1 MNVTCH
7 NCNTKLTISDDKI
20 PKDKTSIFKCP
31 KCKGKIDI
39 PAVEH
44 QKTDEI
50 NKRQS
55 FLLSF
60 GERLNALVCISGDEL
75 KKKVV
80 STAKQMGL
88 KTEAVTNTKTAL
100 KRLEY
105 HIYHLV
111 IIDDA
116 FDQSKGIAGII
127 DRMNTMDMSLRRR
140 ICLVWVTNKFNT
152 NDNLASLHFSV
163 NSILNNGDTPHLES
177 FLSNSLLE
185 HKHFYTVYNETLK
198 MVGKG

>member
-7 NCNTKLTISDDKI
+7 NCNTKLTIPDHKI
-20 PKDKTSIFKCP
+20 PRDKTSILKCP

-55 FLLSF
+55 FPLPF
-60 GERLNALVCISGDEL
+60 GERLNALVCINDDEL

-80 STAKQMGL
+80 SAVKQMGL
-88 KTEAVTNTKTAL
+88 NTEVVKNTKTAL

-116 FDQSKGIAGII
+116 FDQSKGVAGII

-140 ICLVWVTNKFNT
+140 ICLVWITNKFNT

-163 NSILNNGDTPHLES
+163 NSILNNGDTPHIEQ
-177 FLSNSLLE
+177 FLSSSLLE
-185 HKHFYTVYNETLK
+185 HKHFYTVYNDTLK
-198 MVGKG
+198 MAGKG

>member
-7 NCNTKLTISDDKI
+7 NCNTKLAIPDDKI
-20 PKDKTSIFKCP
+20 PRDKTSIFKCP

-44 QKTDEI
+44 QKTDKI

-55 FLLSF
+55 LPLSF
-60 GERLNALVCISGDEL
+60 GEQLNALVCISGDEL

-80 STAKQMGL
+80 SAVKQMGL
-88 KTEAVTNTKTAL
+88 NTEAVTNTKTAL

-116 FDQSKGIAGII
+116 FDQSKGMAGII

-140 ICLVWVTNKFNT
+140 ICLVWITKKFNS

-163 NSILNNGDTPHLES
+163 NNILNLDDIPHLEL
-177 FLSNSLLE
+177 FLSRALQE

-198 MVGKG
+198 MARKG